1 VSIGAEAAGSWIV
14 RWSPVGGLVFVVG
27 AVILAFTPAL
37 EGPGDTPAEVVA
49 FAEDN
54 EFWAATLTIFSL
66 ASLLLLGWFVA
77 GLAVRLREAGASA
90 EAAVALAGGVTFVVL
105 SFVAFTI
112 FTAPQF
118 GITEDD
124 NSSAEKLSIAS
135 TFLNIDDI
143 GWVVLG
149 GSGVGAGLMAIA
161 ASLGALRTRS
171 APAWASWIGVFLGVL
186 ALATIAFVGVFG
198 WLLWIGLT
206 SLGMLF
212 YRRPRQLRTGAPG
225 AGPPAAG

>member
-1 VSIGAEAAGSWIV
+1 LSWGAL
-14 RWSPVGGLVFVVG
+14 GGALAFALYQVVG
-27 AVILAFTPAL
+27 DFAWFA
-37 EGPGDTPAEVVA
+37 GDTPAEVVA

-54 EFWAATLTIFSL
+54 EFWTGTLAIFSL

-77 GLAVRLREAGASA
+77 GLALRLREAGAST
-90 EAAVALAGGVTFVVL
+90 EAAVALVGGVTFVVL
-105 SFVAFTI
+105 SFIAFTI
-112 FTAPQF
+112 FTAPLF
-118 GITEDD
+118 GISEENT
-124 NSSAEKLSIAS
+124 SAERLSIAS
-135 TFLNIDDI
+135 TLMNIDDI

-171 APAWASWIGVFLGVL
+171 APAWASWIGVLLGVL
-186 ALATIAFVGVFG
+186 SLATIAFVGVFG

-212 YRRPRQLRTGAPG
+212 YRRPRESSTGAPG
-225 AGPPAAG
+225 ARPSPAG

>member
-1 VSIGAEAAGSWIV
+1 MSIEARSGGSWIV
-14 RWSPVGGLVFVVG
+14 RWSPLGGLIFVVG

-37 EGPGDTPAEVVA
+37 EGSGDTPAEVVA

-54 EFWAATLTIFSL
+54 ESWTGILAIFSL

-77 GLAVRLREAGASA
+77 GLAVRLREVSASA
-90 EAAVALAGGVTFVVL
+90 EAAVALVGGVTFVVL
-105 SFVAFTI
+105 SFIAFTI
-112 FTAPQF
+112 FTAPLF
-118 GITEDD
+118 GINED

-135 TFLNIDDI
+135 TLLNIDDI
-143 GWVVLG
+143 GWVALG

-171 APAWASWIGVFLGVL
+171 APAWACWIGVLLGVL
-186 ALATIAFVGVFG
+186 SLATITFVGLFG
-198 WLLWIGLT
+198 WLLWIGLA

-212 YRRPRQLRTGAPG
+212 YRRPREMRTGAPG
-225 AGPPAAG
+225 AGPSPAG

>member
-1 VSIGAEAAGSWIV
+1 MSIAAEAAGSWIV
-14 RWSPVGGLVFVVG
+14 RWSPLGGLVFVVG

-54 EFWAATLTIFSL
+54 EFWTGTLAIFSL

-77 GLAVRLREAGASA
+77 GLALRLREAGASS
-90 EAAVALAGGVTFVVL
+90 EAAVALVGGVTFVVL
-105 SFVAFTI
+105 SFIAFTI
-112 FTAPQF
+112 FTAPLF
-118 GITEDD
+118 GITED
-124 NSSAEKLSIAS
+124 NTSAERLSIAS
-135 TFLNIDDI
+135 TLMNIDDI

-171 APAWASWIGVFLGVL
+171 APAWASWIGVLLGVL
-186 ALATIAFVGVFG
+186 SLATIAFVGVFG

-212 YRRPRQLRTGAPG
+212 YRRPRESRTGAPG
-225 AGPPAAG
+225 ARPSPTG